1 MKRTILTA
9 AALFA
14 AAGFARAATVE
25 TMSADLEKAGFTVS
39 AGAQH
44 QAPQPG
50 TPHPAPKPPSTH
62 QTHPAH
68 PSTPAHPT
76 HPAHPATPPHPA
88 YPPANPYPAPGHPGY
103 QPYPPPQPG
112 YPPQPWNPGYPP
124 QPWTPPVQQT
134 RQFSFESGSF
144 TFGSE
149 ADDSRETAVRA
160 LRRAGYAVLE
170 ERDNFTSYSLVFL
183 APAYLKIDRYES
195 GDFTFSSEAKKAAD
209 DCVRAM
215 ERQGN
220 VVLERNVS
228 GTRFTVSYLGR
239 GHGSYTETQTY
250 ESGSFTF
257 SSDAERA
264 MDDAAEAI
272 KRLGGTVL
280 EKRRNG
286 TRFTITYQ
294 APYRLETQTYESGS
308 FTFGSEAERAMDDA
322 AAALS
327 RLNGVAVLEKRRD
340 GTRFTLVF
348 FSRTRIETLKYE
360 SGSFTFSSEAKR
372 AADEAAAA
380 FASQGLV
387 VLEKNVSGTRFT
399 ITYFRPAYYY

>member
-1 MKRTILTA
+1 MKRTILAA

-39 AGAQH
+39 VGTQH

-50 TPHPAPKPPSTH
+50 TPHPAPKPPAVH
-62 QTHPAH
+62 QT
-68 PSTPAHPT
+68 HPT
-76 HPAHPATPPHPA
+76 HPAHPTHPTHPSHPA
-88 YPPANPYPAPGHPGY
+88 YPPANPYPNPGQPGY
-103 QPYPPPQPG
+103 PVYPPPQPG

-124 QPWTPPVQQT
+124 QPWNPPAYQT
-134 RQFSFESGSF
+134 EQFRFESGSF

-149 ADDSRETAVRA
+149 ADASRELAVRA

-170 ERDNFTSYSLVFL
+170 ERDNFTRYTLVFM
-183 APAYLKIDRYES
+183 APAYLKIEKFES
-195 GDFTFSSEAKKAAD
+195 GNFTFSSEAKAAAD

-215 ERQGN
+215 EKQGN

-239 GHGSYTETQTY
+239 GHGSYMETQTY
-250 ESGSFTF
+250 ESGNFTF

-264 MDDAAEAI
+264 MDE
-272 KRLGGTVL
+272 
-280 EKRRNG
+280 
-286 TRFTITYQ
+286 
-294 APYRLETQTYESGS
+294 
-308 FTFGSEAERAMDDA
+308 A

-327 RLNGVAVLEKRRD
+327 RLHGTAVLEKRRN

-348 FSRTRIETLKYE
+348 FSRTRIETQKYE
-360 SGSFTFSSEAKR
+360 SGNFTFSNDAKR

-399 ITYFRPAYYY
+399 ITYFRPGYYY